1 VKKLAKPPAKPLAEA
16 PDVRSFALGREKVQS
31 NAWGAGMA
39 RIGER
44 FARRLRGLID
54 PMIDAK
60 SQVVVGEVE
69 TKRWDVWRANLP
81 AFTSLSL
88 YRLRPMKGGMMI
100 HIDPDFISALLDT
113 VYGGPGAAWKRPTSE
128 FTPAEEKLLGRL
140 RDGMVAGLG
149 EAWSEVAPLQPAA
162 VGHET
167 NPDFAN
173 AFRND
178 EQVLIQHFT
187 LGAGDIP
194 PTDIAIAYSLGA
206 MRAVEAQLTAKVH
219 DDAGPADELWRLR
232 MASALQEVRL
242 PVRSV
247 LARPELSVSQLMAL
261 KPGDVIPITI
271 PAAIPLLVANKRVA
285 SGTIGEKNGLAAIQV
300 TSVER
305 DPQ

>member
-1 VKKLAKPPAKPLAEA
+1 MTVAADPDFDV
-16 PDVRSFALGREKVQS
+16 PDVRSFTLGGEKVQS

-44 FARRLRGLID
+44 FARRLRALID
-54 PMIDAK
+54 PMVDAK

-69 TKRWDVWRANLP
+69 TRRWDSWRADLP
-81 AFTSLSL
+81 DFASLGL
-88 YRLRPMKGGMMI
+88 YRLRPMKGGMLI
-100 HIDPDFISALLDT
+100 RIDPGFVSALLET
-113 VYGGPGAAWKRPTSE
+113 VYGGPGRAWNRPVME
-128 FTPAEEKLLGRL
+128 FTPAEEKLLAKL
-140 RDGMVAGLG
+140 HDGMVAGLT
-149 EAWSEVAPLQPAA
+149 EAWSEIAPLQPAA

-167 NPDFAN
+167 NREFAN
-173 AFRND
+173 AFRAD

-187 LGAGDIP
+187 IAAGDIA
-194 PTDIAIAYSLGA
+194 PTDIAIAYSLAA
-206 MRAVEAQLTAKVH
+206 MRAVEVQLTAKVH

-232 MASALQEVRL
+232 MAGALQDVRL

-285 SGTIGEKNGLAAIQV
+285 AGTIGEKNGLAAIQI

-305 DPQ
+305 ESK

>member
-1 VKKLAKPPAKPLAEA
+1 MSGRGEPRIDV
-16 PDVRSFALGREKVQS
+16 PDVRSFSLGREKVQS

-44 FARRLRGLID
+44 FGRRLRALID

-69 TKRWDVWRANLP
+69 TLRWDAWRENLSSF
-81 AFTSLSL
+81 ASLGL
-88 YRLRPMKGGMMI
+88 YRLRPMKGGMLI
-100 HIDPDFISALLDT
+100 GIDPGFVSALLET
-113 VYGGPGAAWKRPTSE
+113 LYGGPGRPWNRPANE
-128 FTPAEEKLLGRL
+128 FTPAEEKLLAKL
-140 RDGMVAGLG
+140 HDGMVAALT
-149 EAWSEVAPLQPAA
+149 EAWSEVAPLQPLP

-173 AFRND
+173 AFRGD
-178 EQVLIQHFT
+178 EQILVQHFT
-187 LGAGDIP
+187 VAAGEIA
-194 PTDIAIAYSLGA
+194 PTDIAIAYSLAA

-232 MASALQEVRL
+232 MAGALQEVRL

-247 LARPELSVSQLMAL
+247 LARPQLSVSELMAL

-271 PAAIPLLVANKRVA
+271 PSAIPLLVANKRVA

-305 DPQ
+305 EPQ

>member
-1 VKKLAKPPAKPLAEA
+1 MTKSADTQF
-16 PDVRSFALGREKVQS
+16 DVPEVHSFSLGREKVQS

-44 FARRLRGLID
+44 FARRLRTLID
-54 PMIDAK
+54 PMVDAK

-69 TKRWDVWRANLP
+69 TKRWDAWRENLP
-81 AFTSLSL
+81 AFASLGL
-88 YRLRPMKGGMMI
+88 YRLRPMKGGMLI
-100 HIDPDFISALLDT
+100 GIDPGFVSALLET
-113 VYGGPGAAWKRPTSE
+113 VYGGPGRAWNRPVNE
-128 FTPAEEKLLGRL
+128 FTPAEEKLLAKL
-140 RDGMVAGLG
+140 HDGMVAGLT
-149 EAWSEVAPLQPAA
+149 EAWSEVAPLQPVA

-178 EQVLIQHFT
+178 EQVLVQHFT
-187 LGAGDIP
+187 LAAGDIP
-194 PTDIAIAYSLGA
+194 PTDIAIAYSLAA

-247 LARPELSVSQLMAL
+247 LARPQLSVSELMAL

-271 PAAIPLLVANKRVA
+271 PVAIPLLVANKRVA

-305 DPQ
+305 DEK